1 MSVADGYVDL
11 KNPIESPTVSV
22 SVLDDDKKIETMLKE
37 LLDMISVEQNH
48 FACITE
54 IRKDIGRLV
63 GDYTNSVSMVLN
75 MVSLVCIFILLLK

>member
-1 MSVADGYVDL
+1 MSVADDYVDL

-37 LLDMISVEQNH
+37 LLDMISVEQND

-63 GDYTNSVSMVLN
+63 GDYTNSVSMVLT